1 MRLSWQQHFR
11 SEAVLLGSQRAE
23 STHKCSRQTGQY
35 YDLELIPRSARE
47 AIEFQRTFN
56 NRAVSESSEVSAIN
70 KCLQLMSVQESGMAN
85 ERGEVEK
92 KSFRWNR
99 LVLSRRLLDGG
110 RKPTTSRVFHMTE
123 STCMSFRRIVTE
135 RNDGQ
140 LCTDRQ
146 RFRRARILPL
156 PPHD

>member
-35 YDLELIPRSARE
+35 YDLVELILRSARE

-70 KCLQLMSVQESGMAN
+70 KCLQLTSAQESGMAN

-92 KSFRWNR
+92 KAS
-99 LVLSRRLLDGG
+99 V
-110 RKPTTSRVFHMTE
+110 E
-123 STCMSFRRIVTE
+123 I
-135 RNDGQ
+135 
-140 LCTDRQ
+140 
-146 RFRRARILPL
+146 A
-156 PPHD
+156 